1 MSKPLRWVLL
11 ALCSSCALAP
21 AGACG
26 ADDDDAGGAAG
37 TTPGGS
43 SGGAAGSSGAA
54 GGTMTAGASGSTPM
68 TMTPM
73 GGCGT
78 ESFAKIYQDIFANE
92 TYMCSSPVCHG
103 KPSNGSATVGN
114 LELMSKDIAYMDL
127 VGVKSDGVLCGDAD
141 RPRVVKGNAA
151 GSLLVQKLR
160 SETVMCGSIMPVT
173 GNTITDAELAR
184 ITSWI
189 NAGACNN

>member
-1 MSKPLRWVLL
+1 MM
-11 ALCSSCALAP
+11 
-21 AGACG
+21 
-26 ADDDDAGGAAG
+26 G
-37 TTPGGS
+37 TS
-43 SGGAAGSSGAA
+43 
-54 GGTMTAGASGSTPM
+54 
-68 TMTPM
+68 
-73 GGCGT
+73 GCGS
-78 ESFAKIYQDIFANE
+78 ESFAKIYQDIIAPD

-103 KPSNGSATVGN
+103 KPASGSASVGN
-114 LELMSKDIAYMDL
+114 LELMTKDIAYADL

-160 SETVMCGSIMPVT
+160 AETVMCGSVMPVT
-173 GNTITDAELAR
+173 GTTITDAELAR